1 MALGS
6 VIQAPWVHEGEL
18 AVRTVGQLAL
28 SFDHRLVDGELGSAV
43 LADIAAM
50 LTDPALLLA
59 WS

>member
-1 MALGS
+1 M
-6 VIQAPWVHEGEL
+6 HEGQL

-59 WS
+59 WG